1 VLNEFLF
8 RFVKCDSMNA
18 KMLWINLIACE
29 MDIEIQMTVNNYNM
43 PEEYS
48 DQ

>member
-1 VLNEFLF
+1 
-8 RFVKCDSMNA
+8 
-18 KMLWINLIACE
+18 